1 MICQDFLCL
10 DEESICAGLA
20 SHLDLLAEVE
30 LKQTNQAKQAK
41 QENKSRSSKNTKEE
55 SIESKQ
61 LREFQSDINQ
71 LLDKNEEA
79 IRTYISRYIYTSSI
93 SPETNQLL
101 ETMFKDIRANLN
113 I

>member
-1 MICQDFLCL
+1 MQNNEKIDFQKTKIFIPVIQ
-10 DEESICAGLA
+10 SIQ
-20 SHLDLLAEVE
+20 
-30 LKQTNQAKQAK
+30 LKQTNQANQAKQAK